1 MSVVDLNRYARN
13 YPLVRLQPRYAT
25 TGGNTG
31 VDCCD
36 QVADLQDNVN
46 NLNTRLGRLE
56 DGFHYGLFK
65 QSNDDVIYPELINHA
80 VNTGPFFVELNTI
93 PSEQLMPY
101 NIDINFNEA
110 HLFFNN
116 SRKDV
121 VFKSGK
127 FLYPD
132 RHWDINYD
140 TFDIV
145 FKGIFPDDVY

>member
-25 TGGNTG
+25 TGTNTG

-46 NLNTRLGRLE
+46 NLNTRLGRVE
-56 DGFHYGLFK
+56 DSFHYGLFK
-65 QSNDDVIYPELINHA
+65 QSNDDVIYPELVNHA
-80 VNTGPFFVELNTI
+80 INTGPFFIELNTI

-101 NIDINFNEA
+101 NIDINFNES

-116 SRKDV
+116 SRKDI
-121 VFKSGK
+121 VFKGGK
-127 FLYPD
+127 YSYAD
-132 RHWDINYD
+132 RHWDIDYT
-140 TFDIV
+140 TFDII
-145 FKGIFPDDVY
+145 FKGVFPDDLY